1 MPLAAEVILLTMA
14 AFGVGILLAYLLE
27 LRRRANA
34 NWRW

>member
-1 MPLAAEVILLTMA
+1 MPLAVEVILLAMT
-14 AFGVGILLAYLLE
+14 AFGVVLLLAYLLE